1 MTISPLC
8 QDLEIAP
15 QPASSSSSSSGGEL
29 VPSPRTQAKR
39 CSQVENKSGLAIF
52 RTITVCTE
60 TGKLVTSAL
69 LFVESASS

>member
-15 QPASSSSSSSGGEL
+15 QPASSSSSSSSSGEL

-60 TGKLVTSAL
+60 TGNLAPAL
-69 LFVESASS
+69 C

>member
-15 QPASSSSSSSGGEL
+15 QPASSSSSSSSSGEL

-60 TGKLVTSAL
+60 IGKLAPTL
-69 LFVESASS
+69 C

>member
-1 MTISPLC
+1 MC

-15 QPASSSSSSSGGEL
+15 QPASSSSSSEL

-60 TGKLVTSAL
+60 TGKLATTH
-69 LFVESASS
+69 

>member
-1 MTISPLC
+1 MTLSPLC

-15 QPASSSSSSSGGEL
+15 QPASSSSSEL

-60 TGKLVTSAL
+60 TGKLAPTL
-69 LFVESASS
+69 C

>member
-1 MTISPLC
+1 MTKSLLC

-15 QPASSSSSSSGGEL
+15 QPASSSSSSSSSGEL

-60 TGKLVTSAL
+60 TGNLAP
-69 LFVESASS
+69 AHC

>member
-1 MTISPLC
+1 MC

-15 QPASSSSSSSGGEL
+15 QPASSSSSEL

-60 TGKLVTSAL
+60 TGKLEKAPTL
-69 LFVESASS
+69 C

>member
-8 QDLEIAP
+8 QDLEISP

-60 TGKLVTSAL
+60 TGNLAP
-69 LFVESASS
+69 AHC

>member
-1 MTISPLC
+1 MTVSPLC
-8 QDLEIAP
+8 QDLEISP
-15 QPASSSSSSSGGEL
+15 QPASSSSSSSSGGEL

-60 TGKLVTSAL
+60 TGNLAPAL
-69 LFVESASS
+69 C

>member
-1 MTISPLC
+1 MTVSPLC
-8 QDLEIAP
+8 QDLEISP
-15 QPASSSSSSSGGEL
+15 QPASSSSSGGEL

-60 TGKLVTSAL
+60 TGKLAPAL
-69 LFVESASS
+69 C